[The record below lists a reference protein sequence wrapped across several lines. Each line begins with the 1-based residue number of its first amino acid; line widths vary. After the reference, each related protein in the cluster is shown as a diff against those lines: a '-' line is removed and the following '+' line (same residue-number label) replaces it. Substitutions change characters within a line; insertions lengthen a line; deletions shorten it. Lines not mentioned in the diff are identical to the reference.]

1 MHKKIHTF
9 IHSRGE
15 LLSVNPRRW
24 QALQQRRNKT
34 RFSQPRADE
43 KGTPE
48 WKEERSLAP
57 LAPLWIPLQAS
68 ITPFIFLGYNKTCVM
83 AHTRRAEEKERRG
96 AAAREV
102 SLFGGGGNGHLGQGS
117 TSRRFFPQRLK
128 PKSKHELFY
137 FHRFMSDLPCCQS
150 TPSTSVADK
159 VVLFPRKRWIC
170 GRFPARTTYTITLVS
185 LFREKKR
192 IRLI

>member
-96 AAAREV
+96 GATTRDGFLYSVERVIMDIWAKAQSLAVFSPSLEEKEPARA
-102 SLFGGGGNGHLGQGS
+102 Q
-117 TSRRFFPQRLK
+117 
-128 PKSKHELFY
+128 FY
-137 FHRFMSDLPCCQS
+137 FHRLISDLSRCQS

-159 VVLFPRKRWIC
+159 VVLFP
-170 GRFPARTTYTITLVS
+170 
-185 LFREKKR
+185 
-192 IRLI
+192 